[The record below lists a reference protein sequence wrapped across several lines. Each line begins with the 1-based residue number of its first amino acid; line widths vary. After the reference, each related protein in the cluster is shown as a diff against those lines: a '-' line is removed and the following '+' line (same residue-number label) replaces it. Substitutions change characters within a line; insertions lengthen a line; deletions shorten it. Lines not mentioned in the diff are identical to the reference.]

1 MIRQHFKLLSITI
14 VAAISLLGCQTTGQ
28 HVVMTDIETELTP
41 KPSAGASDQPFEI
54 PDAITNDILAGQS
67 SSGIL
72 SPAEA
77 HFHVV
82 ADGVAVRSFFASL
95 VKDTAYSVIV
105 HPDVYGSI
113 SLDLKDVTLLETL
126 DVVREIYGFD
136 IRKKGNIWTVKAPGL
151 RTETIAV
158 DYLMMTRNGN
168 SSVQVN
174 AGGVA
179 AASGQ
184 QGGGSQG
191 NNSNNSN
198 NSGGGNFGN
207 QQGGGLG
214 QGGMGQSSGSNIMTY
229 SKTDFWEDLE
239 ESLQIMLGISSGV
252 TFESERESEGSILG
266 SESRSSSSTR
276 RMTNRDSEGRMV
288 IVSPMTGLVTLKAY
302 PNEILAVKEFL
313 QRSEQ
318 TLRRQV
324 ILEAKIVEVS
334 LNDDFQQGI
343 NWQQALRHVGTTD
356 FILSNTAGTT
366 ANAITAAVGGVTNI
380 RFQHANFGGVI
391 NLLETQGNVQ
401 ILSSPRVTATNNQKA
416 VIKVGQDEYFVTDVS
431 TTTTTGTSTTTT
443 PELTLT
449 PFFSGIAL
457 DVTPQINDQGEV
469 ILHIHPSVTETSEQE
484 KVVSLSGDSIVLP
497 LAQSN
502 IRESDTII
510 RAKSGEIVVIGGL
523 MQSTIND
530 SKAKTPLLS
539 DIPFFGELF
548 TQRSEVEQK
557 KELVIL
563 VKATVVGAG
572 TWKEQLQRSSDL
584 LKRWY
589 AEK

>member
-1 MIRQHFKLLSITI
+1 MINQRVTRTLVCCFFGVLLT
-14 VAAISLLGCQTTGQ
+14 ACQSTTPK
-28 HVVMTDIETELTP
+28 VMPDIEEQLSTSP
-41 KPSAGASDQPFEI
+41 VASQSPQPFEV
-54 PDAITNDILAGQS
+54 PDAVMDDILTGQS
-67 SSGIL
+67 SGGIL
-72 SPAEA
+72 APSDP

-82 ADGVAVRSFFASL
+82 AQDVAVRPFFASL
-95 VKDTAYSVIV
+95 FKGTPFSVIV
-105 HPDVYGSI
+105 HPEVSGTI
-113 SLDLKDVTLLETL
+113 SLDLKDVTLVETL

-136 IRKKGNIWTVKAPGL
+136 ISKKGSIWLVKAPGL
-151 RTETIAV
+151 RTETISV
-158 DYLMMTRNGN
+158 DYLMMTRNGS

-174 AGGVA
+174 AGGVSQ
-179 AASGQ
+179 ASQ
-184 QGGGSQG
+184 QGGGQG
-191 NNSNNSN
+191 GNIGQQNS
-198 NSGGGNFGN
+198 GGNFG
-207 QQGGGLG
+207 GG
-214 QGGMGQSSGSNIMTY
+214 QGGQLGGQGGQFGQQTSGSNIQT
-229 SKTDFWEDLE
+229 SSSTDFWKDLE
-239 ESLQIMLGISSGV
+239 KSLQTMLGIRTATATEDSGGDP
-252 TFESERESEGSILG
+252 FAAAQPSGG
-266 SESRSSSSTR
+266 A
-276 RMTNRDSEGRMV
+276 MDDSGRMV
-288 IVSPMTGLVTLKAY
+288 IVSPMTGLVTVKAY

-334 LNDDFQQGI
+334 LSDDFQQGI
-343 NWQQALRHVGTTD
+343 NWTHALGHIESTD
-356 FILSNTAGTT
+356 FIFSNTAGTA
-366 ANAITAAVGGVTNI
+366 ANAISAAVGGVTNI
-380 RFQHANFGGVI
+380 RFQNTDFTGVI

-457 DVTPQINDQGEV
+457 DVTPQINDKGEV

-523 MQSTIND
+523 MQSSIND
-530 SKAKTPLLS
+530 SRSKTPLLG
-539 DIPFFGELF
+539 DIPFLGEIF
-548 TQRSEVEQK
+548 TQKSEVETK

-572 TWKEQLQRSSDL
+572 TWKQQLERSSDL
-584 LKRWY
+584 IKRWY
-589 AEK
+589 AD

>member
-1 MIRQHFKLLSITI
+1 MIKQRLRLIWVSLL
-14 VAAISLLGCQTTGQ
+14 AGLSLLGCQTTERQ
-28 HVVMTDIETELTP
+28 VMTDIESELTP
-41 KPSAGASDQPFEI
+41 RVKAGAGEQPFEI
-54 PDAITNDILAGQS
+54 PDTVTDDILAGQS
-67 SSGIL
+67 TGGIL
-72 SPAEA
+72 SPTEA

-82 ADGVAVRSFFASL
+82 AQDVAVRPFFASL
-95 VKDTAYSVIV
+95 VKGTPYSVIV
-105 HPDVYGSI
+105 HPDVRGTI

-126 DVVREIYGFD
+126 DVIREIYGFD

-179 AASGQ
+179 QASGQ
-184 QGGGSQG
+184 QGGNTQG
-191 NNSNNSN
+191 NRNNSF
-198 NSGGGNFGN
+198 GGGSNFGN
-207 QQGGGLG
+207 QQGGFG
-214 QGGMGQSSGSNIMTY
+214 QGGMGQSSGSNITT
-229 SKTDFWEDLE
+229 SSTTDFWKDLE
-239 ESLQIMLGISSGV
+239 KSLQIMLGISSGV
-252 TFESERESEGSILG
+252 TLERESENEGSFSSG
-266 SESRSSSSTR
+266 QRRSSTSSR
-276 RMTNRDSEGRMV
+276 QVTNRDSEGRMV
-288 IVSPMTGLVTLKAY
+288 IVSPMTGLVTVKAY
-302 PNEILAVKEFL
+302 PSEILAVKEFL

-334 LNDDFQQGI
+334 LNEDYQQGI
-343 NWQQALRHVGTTD
+343 NWQQAIRHIGSTD
-356 FILSNTAGTT
+356 FIISNTAGTA

-380 RFQHANFGGVI
+380 RFQSADFMGVI

-457 DVTPQINDQGEV
+457 DVTPQINDKGEV

-539 DIPFFGELF
+539 DLPLVGGLF
-548 TQRSEVEQK
+548 TQTSEVEQK

-572 TWKEQLQRSSDL
+572 TWKQQLQRSSDL